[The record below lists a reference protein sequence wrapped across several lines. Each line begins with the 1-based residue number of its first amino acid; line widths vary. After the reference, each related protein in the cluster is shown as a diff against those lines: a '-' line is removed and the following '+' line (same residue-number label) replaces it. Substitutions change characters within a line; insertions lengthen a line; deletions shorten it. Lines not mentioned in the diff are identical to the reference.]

1 MAHLTLPLRLET
13 LNDYIDQC
21 RRHPMIGAKQKKED
35 EQAVTLFIRKQL
47 RGVRFE
53 NPVTLRYTFYER
65 DRRRDKDNVA
75 SYARK
80 VIQDALARAGVINGD
95 GWKGVAGTVERF
107 EVDKKLPRIEVEI
120 IEAKEGKE

>member
-21 RRHPMIGAKQKKED
+21 RRHPIQGAKQKKAD
-35 EQAVTLFIRKQL
+35 EQAVTTFIRQQL
-47 RGVRFE
+47 RGVKFE
-53 NPVTLRYTFYER
+53 KPVTLVYTFYER

-80 VIQDALARAGVINGD
+80 VIQDALARSGVINGD

-107 EVDKKLPRIEVEI
+107 EVDKNNPRIEIEI
-120 IEAKEGKE
+120 TEENEK